1 MTDDSRRRY
10 TKRELQNLWAS
21 GFDGVDDEAE
31 RLAGF
36 ADCPTEQAEAM
47 IESFRKTAAAQKAAA
62 AEESRKRK
70 PPRLKKDTVPAETE
84 ELKISEPFPAE
95 SIVSAAINA
104 EHSLSIVEAEAH
116 SRDRARF
123 LCVERVNRCGMPCHR
138 LKLTTYHYFRSREEA
153 LQAARQ
159 HRMKLTVYDTP
170 K

>member
-1 MTDDSRRRY
+1 MSRY
-10 TKRELQNLWAS
+10 TKRELENLWAS
-21 GFDGVDDEAE
+21 GFSEKEDAAQMLSD
-31 RLAGF
+31 F
-36 ADCPTEQAEAM
+36 ADCDAKQAEEM
-47 IESFRKTAAAQKAAA
+47 IADFRTTAAARKAAA

-123 LCVERVNRCGMPCHR
+123 LCVERVNRFGMPCHR
-138 LKLTTYHYFRSREEA
+138 LKLTTYHYFKSREEA

-159 HRMKLTVYDTP
+159 HRMKLTIYDTP